1 MIKELDKYLFANLF
15 ISGAHNLENNKQ
27 AINDLNVFPVPDGDT
42 GTNMSR
48 TLMSAVSQLAGN
60 DFESVGKAASAV
72 ASATLRGARG
82 NSGVILSQI
91 LRGFSNAVKDCT
103 VIRSA
108 DFALALESASKTS
121 YRAVMKPTEGTILTV
136 IRVIAETVNE
146 LDDDGDIVSLM
157 EAVCE
162 IGNRALESTPDM
174 LPALKKAG
182 VVDAGGK
189 GLMCIFDGM
198 LYYLKNNKIIEINEK
213 SEILPEASP
222 KTAEEIKFR
231 YCTEFIIKKNVPLAS
246 SVSFRNSI
254 AHRGDSLLV
263 IDEDGIIKVH
273 IHTNNPG
280 YVLEKAVEFGELIDI
295 KIENMKQQ
303 HNEIINHKETS
314 PYAIISVS
322 AGDGVANLMTE
333 LGATY
338 VISGGQTMNPSAEDI
353 LQAIGSVTADNIFV
367 LPNNSNIILTASQA
381 AEISDKNVYVVKS
394 KSIPQ
399 GIAAI
404 SAFDDSMEPEKNLEN
419 MNSALQSVKTGLITY
434 AIRDTE
440 VGEIEVKKD
449 DFIAIYEKDIVAS
462 GQDSSEVVM
471 ELAKKAI
478 DDEITSVLLIWGE
491 GATQEEVNELSTN
504 LEAEYPDCEITII
517 PGGQPVYR
525 YIISFE

>member
-48 TLMSAVSQLAGN
+48 TMMSAVAQLVSN
-60 DFESVGKAASAV
+60 DFENAGKAASAV

-91 LRGFSNAVKDCT
+91 LRGFSNAVKDCS
-103 VIRSA
+103 VIRSG
-108 DFALALESASKTS
+108 DFTLALESASKTA

-136 IRVIAETVNE
+136 IRVIAETINE
-146 LDDDGDIVSLM
+146 LDDDGDIVSLL

-189 GLMCIFDGM
+189 GLMCIFEGM
-198 LYYLKNNKIIEINEK
+198 LYYLKNNKIIEVNEK
-213 SEILPEASP
+213 NELIPESLP

-231 YCTEFIIKKNVPLAS
+231 YCTEFIIKKSVPLSS
-246 SVSFRNSI
+246 SVSFKNSV

-263 IDEDGIIKVH
+263 IDDDGIIKVH

-303 HNEIINHKETS
+303 HNEIISKETS
-314 PYAIISVS
+314 PYAIISVC
-322 AGDGVANLMTE
+322 AGEGVADLMTE

-367 LPNNSNIILTASQA
+367 LPNNSNIILTAEQA
-381 AEISDKNVYVVKS
+381 AEISEKNVFVVKS

-399 GIAAI
+399 GIAAL
-404 SAFDDSMEPEKNLEN
+404 SAFDDTIEPDKNLEN

-434 AIRDTE
+434 AIRNTE

-449 DFIAIYEKDIVAS
+449 DYIAIYEKDIVAS
-462 GQDSSEVVM
+462 GQDSDAVVM
-471 ELAKKAI
+471 ELAKKAVN
-478 DDEITSVLLIWGE
+478 DEITSVLLIWGE
-491 GATQEEVNELSTN
+491 GASEEEVNELSAN
-504 LEAEYPDCEITII
+504 LEAEYPDCEINVI